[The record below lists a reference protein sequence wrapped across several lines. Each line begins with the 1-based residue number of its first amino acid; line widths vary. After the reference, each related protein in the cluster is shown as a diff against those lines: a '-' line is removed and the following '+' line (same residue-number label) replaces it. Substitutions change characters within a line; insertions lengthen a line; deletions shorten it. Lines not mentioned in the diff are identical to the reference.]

1 MEIGGFSGL
10 LNWPLPR
17 LEATFDPVTIEIIN
31 TGSELL
37 LGRILNTHQQWL
49 CSQLTQAGY
58 TVARQVLVSDRGEDI
73 QQAVR
78 EGLSRADLVITT
90 GGLGPTCDDITR
102 ERIAELLGRTL
113 VFDASVSEAIQGFF
127 QSRGRPVPPRTRVE
141 AMVPQGAIVV
151 PNRQGTAPGLMIEAS
166 PNPFRSGGRRSWLV
180 MLPGPP
186 RELRPMFSQEVLPW
200 MGREFPL
207 ETDFVCRTLKTAG
220 IGESNMEE
228 LISAPLQHLTSGG
241 MDLGFCA
248 RVGEVD
254 VRFVARGAD
263 AAAVVAEA
271 EAITRR
277 LAGDAVFGEQD
288 EVLEGVLV
296 RELTRRG
303 QTLALAES
311 CTGGHIAHRITN
323 IPGASA
329 VFLAGY
335 VTYANVAKAR
345 TLGVREE
352 SLREFGAV
360 SEVVAREMAEGARRL
375 SGSDWALS
383 VTGIAGPSGGTP
395 DKPVGTVWMA
405 LAGPDGTEVVQRL
418 NRFDR
423 ETFKFTTGQQALH
436 LLFRQLKRPVQPGP
450 AAAGPA

>member
-1 MEIGGFSGL
+1 
-10 LNWPLPR
+10 
-17 LEATFDPVTIEIIN
+17 
-31 TGSELL
+31 
-37 LGRILNTHQQWL
+37 
-49 CSQLTQAGY
+49 
-58 TVARQVLVSDRGEDI
+58 
-73 QQAVR
+73 
-78 EGLSRADLVITT
+78 
-90 GGLGPTCDDITR
+90 
-102 ERIAELLGRTL
+102 
-113 VFDASVSEAIQGFF
+113 
-127 QSRGRPVPPRTRVE
+127 
-141 AMVPQGAIVV
+141 
-151 PNRQGTAPGLMIEAS
+151 MIEAS
-166 PNPFRSGGRRSWLV
+166 PNPFRPEGKRSWLV

-186 RELRPMFSQEVLPW
+186 RELRPMFDQEVLPW
-200 MGREFPL
+200 MSREFPR
-207 ETDFVCRTLKTAG
+207 ETEFVCRTLKTAG

-228 LISAPLQHLTSGG
+228 LISAPLQHLTEGG

-254 VRFVARGAD
+254 VRFVARGTD
-263 AAAVVAEA
+263 AAAVVTEA

-288 EVLEGVLV
+288 EVLEGVVV
-296 RELTRRG
+296 RALTQRG

-335 VTYANVAKAR
+335 VTYANAAKAR

-360 SEVVAREMAEGARRL
+360 SEAVAREMAEGARRV

-383 VTGIAGPSGGTP
+383 VTGIAGPSGGTL

-405 LAGPDGTEVVQRL
+405 LAGPDGTEAVQRL

-423 ETFKFTTGQQALH
+423 ETFKFTTSQQALH
-436 LLFRQLKRPVQPGP
+436 LLFRQLKRSH
-450 AAAGPA
+450 

>member
-1 MEIGGFSGL
+1 L
-10 LNWPLPR
+10 
-17 LEATFDPVTIEIIN
+17 ATAVFRATLGRVTIEILN

-49 CSQLTQAGY
+49 CARLTQAGY
-58 TVARQVLVSDRGEDI
+58 PVTRQVLVSDRSDDI

-78 EGLSRADLVITT
+78 EALGRADLVITT

-102 ERIAELLGRTL
+102 ERIAELLDRPL
-113 VFDASVSEAIQGFF
+113 EFDASVSQSVQAFF
-127 QSRGRPVPPRTRVE
+127 RSRGRPVPPRTRVE
-141 AMVPQGAIVV
+141 AMVPKGAVV
-151 PNRQGTAPGLMIEAS
+151 LPNGHGTAPGLRLGVA
-166 PNPFRSGGRRSWLV
+166 PNPFRPGGGPSWLV

-186 RELRPMFSQEVLPW
+186 RELRPMFDDQVLPW
-200 MGREFPL
+200 IASEFPL
-207 ETDFVCRTLKTAG
+207 EGGFACRTLKTSG

-228 LISAPLQHLTSGG
+228 LISGPLRHLTDRG

-263 AAAVVAEA
+263 ASSVVAEA
-271 EAITRR
+271 ESITRR

-296 RELTRRG
+296 RELTRRR

-311 CTGGHIAHRITN
+311 CTGGHIAHRLTN
-323 IPGASA
+323 VPGASA

-335 VTYANVAKAR
+335 VTYANTAKVR

-352 SLREFGAV
+352 TLRESGAV
-360 SEVVAREMAEGARRL
+360 SEAVARQMAEGARAV
-375 SGSDWALS
+375 SGADWALS

-405 LAGPDGTEVVQRL
+405 LAGPAGTEAVQRL

-423 ETFKFTTGQQALH
+423 ETFKFTTGQQAMH
-436 LLFRQLKRPVQPGP
+436 LLFQHLNR
-450 AAAGPA
+450 AES